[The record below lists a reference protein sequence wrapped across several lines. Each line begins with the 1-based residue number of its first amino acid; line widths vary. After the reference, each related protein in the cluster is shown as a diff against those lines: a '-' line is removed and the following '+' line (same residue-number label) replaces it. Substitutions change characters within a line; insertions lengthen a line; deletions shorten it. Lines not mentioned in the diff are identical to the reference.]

1 MLESL
6 REMAFD
12 TAEESRS
19 HLLHLLTRQ
28 VFVGRTPNGQ
38 EIAIFSDIAQRLL
51 PQAKVDVRAELS
63 EALADQAGLPMP
75 LIASLCSDVVVVAA
89 PMLRRCPDL
98 TEDDLATFAERL
110 TNAHLVAIA
119 GRTDLTVRITDVMIR
134 RGEVT
139 VLRAIAENT
148 AAEISETSAH
158 VMVDRAESDDELCRI
173 LALRG
178 DLPAAD
184 AERLVM
190 LVAKRLRGRMMQRP
204 AAPEPVAPAPAAPA
218 PVAGGGPVKPLDIA
232 DLIARVRR
240 NETDIDTAVAL
251 LAREDRYNDLAHML
265 AVLTDI
271 EELSVLKVLVRADAN
286 GIINVLRALGVADQ
300 TWRLVVELRRRR
312 LKFSDTQARF
322 EREDFARLSVAQAKK
337 TLAQF
342 TRRRQAG

>member
-6 REMAFD
+6 REIAFD

-63 EALADQAGLPMP
+63 EALAHQAGLPMP

-139 VLRAIAENT
+139 VMRAIAENT
-148 AAEISETSAH
+148 SAEISETSAH
-158 VMVDRAESDDELCRI
+158 AMVDRAESDDELCRI

-178 DLPAAD
+178 DLPQAD

-204 AAPEPVAPAPAAPA
+204 AAPEPHPAAP
-218 PVAGGGPVKPLDIA
+218 VAVAEAGPVKPLEIA

-286 GIINVLRALGVADQ
+286 GIINVLRALGIAEQ
-300 TWRLVVELRRRR
+300 TWRLVVDLRRRR

-322 EREDFARLSVAQAKK
+322 EREDFARLPVAQAKK

>member
-6 REMAFD
+6 REIAFD

-51 PQAKVDVRAELS
+51 PLAKIDVRAELS

-139 VLRAIAENT
+139 VMRAIAENT
-148 AAEISETSAH
+148 SAEISETSAH
-158 VMVDRAESDDELCRI
+158 AMVDRAESDDELCRI

-204 AAPEPVAPAPAAPA
+204 TVPEPAAPA
-218 PVAGGGPVKPLDIA
+218 PAPVVDAGPVKPVDVA
-232 DLIARVRR
+232 ELIARVRR
-240 NETDIDTAVAL
+240 EETDIDTAVAL

-271 EELSVLKVLVRADAN
+271 EELSVLKVLVRADAA
-286 GIINVLRALGVADQ
+286 GIINVLRALGIAEA
-300 TWRLVVELRRRR
+300 TWRLVVDLRRRR

-322 EREDFARLSVAQAKK
+322 EREDFARLPVAQAKK